1 MANRSDLFEGLRVLV
16 VEDEGLIAEELGDR
30 LSRMGMTVVATVDSA
45 DMAVASAIAL
55 RPDLVLM
62 DIRIKGDRDG
72 VQAANEI
79 NLTVDVPIVYLT
91 AHSDRATLDRAK
103 ETSPF
108 GYILKPFQEREL
120 LIAVEMAVHRH
131 SLERQLKES
140 ERKYVATLASIGD
153 AVIATDVQGHVT
165 FMNPVA
171 EGLTGWSFDDAR
183 GLAVDDVF
191 QVARDVTGA
200 VAISPIGQAL
210 RENRSIRFDDA
221 ELFLFSKQQETI
233 PIDDSAAPIV
243 DDRGRVT
250 GGVVA
255 FRDIRDRRLA
265 EEALRVA
272 QDELFQSQKMESV
285 GRLASGIAHDFNNL
299 LTVINGCGDLA
310 LGNEGLDDGT
320 RELLGEIVEAG
331 GRAAAL
337 TQQFLAFG
345 RKQMLRRR
353 VVDLTA
359 LVVDMAAMLRRII
372 GDDVQL
378 KPISIPPQPI
388 FVLADASQLEQVIVN
403 LAVNARDAMPHG
415 GAITIALARMTI
427 DANTPQ
433 RAGAE
438 PGRYAVLTVADT
450 GRGIQEST
458 KERIFE
464 PYFSTKEFGKGSGLG
479 LATVYGIVKQSG
491 GVIEVDSEAGL
502 GSTFRIFMPLFDE
515 LAPSDESVGVADASL
530 AQRGEETILLVEDS
544 ESVRTMLAT
553 VLRREGYTVIAASDG
568 DVALEEFAR
577 HRDAIRLVISDV
589 VMPGMRGPALVERLL
604 SSSTHVGVLF
614 MSGYESDAALFTPGA
629 AFIMKPFTAGA
640 LVAKVRRLLDAR
652 VD

>member
-1 MANRSDLFEGLRVLV
+1 MVNRSDVFEGLRVLV
-16 VEDEGLIAEELGDR
+16 VEDEGLIAEDLRDR
-30 LSRMGMTVVATVDSA
+30 LSRMGMNVVATVDSA
-45 DMAVASAIAL
+45 DTAVASAIAM

-62 DIRIKGDRDG
+62 DIRIKGNRDG

-103 ETSPF
+103 GTSTF

-120 LIAVEMAVHRH
+120 FIAVEMAVHRH

-153 AVIATDVQGHVT
+153 GVIATDALERVT

-171 EGLTGWSFDDAR
+171 EYLTGWSFDDAR

-191 QVARDVTGA
+191 HVARDLKGTV
-200 VAISPIGQAL
+200 VVSPIGQAL

-221 ELFLFSKQQETI
+221 ELFLFSKQNEALL
-233 PIDDSAAPIV
+233 IDDSAAPIV
-243 DDRGRVT
+243 DDRGRVS

-265 EEALRVA
+265 EDALRTA
-272 QDELFQSQKMESV
+272 QDELIQSQKMESV

-299 LTVINGCGDLA
+299 LTVINGCSDLA
-310 LGNEGLDDGT
+310 LGNEGLDGTT

-345 RKQMLRRR
+345 RKQMLRSR

-359 LVVDMAAMLRRII
+359 LVVNMAAMLRRII
-372 GDDVQL
+372 GDSVQL
-378 KPISIPPQPI
+378 KPISIPPKPI
-388 FVLADASQLEQVIVN
+388 FVLADPSQLEQVIVN
-403 LAVNARDAMPHG
+403 LAVNARDAMTHG
-415 GAITIALARMTI
+415 GAITIALARMTL
-427 DANTPQ
+427 DASMPR

-438 PGRYAVLTVADT
+438 LGRYAVLTVADT
-450 GRGIQEST
+450 GPGIQESV
-458 KERIFE
+458 KDRIFE

-491 GVIEVDSEAGL
+491 GLIEVDSEGGL
-502 GSTFRIFMPLFDE
+502 GTTFRIFMPLFDE
-515 LAPSDESVGVADASL
+515 LAQSGPVA
-530 AQRGEETILLVEDS
+530 
-544 ESVRTMLAT
+544 
-553 VLRREGYTVIAASDG
+553 
-568 DVALEEFAR
+568 
-577 HRDAIRLVISDV
+577 
-589 VMPGMRGPALVERLL
+589 
-604 SSSTHVGVLF
+604 
-614 MSGYESDAALFTPGA
+614 
-629 AFIMKPFTAGA
+629 
-640 LVAKVRRLLDAR
+640 
-652 VD
+652 